1 MYPDRALV
9 PIASY
14 DPALTANGPGPSLL
28 SALLIGD
35 DDRDLR
41 QLTELALPQDVGCS
55 AANLG
60 S

>member
-1 MYPDRALV
+1 MRALV

-14 DPALTANGPGPSLL
+14 DPAFTANGSGPSLL

-35 DDRDLR
+35 DEPDLR
-41 QLTELALPQDVGCS
+41 RLTELALPADVGCS
-55 AANLG
+55 AANLD